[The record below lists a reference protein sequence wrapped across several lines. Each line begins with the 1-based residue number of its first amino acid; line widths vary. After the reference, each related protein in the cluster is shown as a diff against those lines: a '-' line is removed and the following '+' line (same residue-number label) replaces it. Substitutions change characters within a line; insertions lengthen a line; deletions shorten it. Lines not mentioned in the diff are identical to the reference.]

1 MILWGMSDMEGVPPA
16 PHSVTFAP
24 HRVALAPRFVH
35 CASLFA
41 QCIYDYFHW
50 TVYNIT
56 CGDVLNY
63 CRPTKWSEHTLEHLA
78 ALSTQEALCYRL

>member
-1 MILWGMSDMEGVPPA
+1 MILWGKSDMEGVPPA

-41 QCIYDYFHW
+41 QCIYDFIF
-50 TVYNIT
+50 TDNIT

-63 CRPTKWSEHTLEHLA
+63 CRPTKWSERT
-78 ALSTQEALCYRL
+78 